1 MNDFAA
7 IIFSRYYTLISPLS
21 LKASIFENNSYSLY
35 SSFGNYNLVVYRAE
49 SYLLRAQRPELAVKF
64 YRDAGMW
71 QDVLRVAK
79 EYLPHKLPQLQDEY
93 ERDMMEK
100 STRYYLS

>member
-1 MNDFAA
+1 M
-7 IIFSRYYTLISPLS
+7 
-21 LKASIFENNSYSLY
+21 
-35 SSFGNYNLVVYRAE
+35 
-49 SYLLRAQRPELAVKF
+49 RAQRPELAVKF

>member
-1 MNDFAA
+1 MYPA
-7 IIFSRYYTLISPLS
+7 LC
-21 LKASIFENNSYSLY
+21 
-35 SSFGNYNLVVYRAE
+35 LVGFDRAE
-49 SYLLRAQRPELAVKF
+49 AYLLRAQRPELAVKF

-93 ERDMMEK
+93 ERDVMEK
-100 STRYYLS
+100 STKYV

>member
-1 MNDFAA
+1 M
-7 IIFSRYYTLISPLS
+7 
-21 LKASIFENNSYSLY
+21 
-35 SSFGNYNLVVYRAE
+35 
-49 SYLLRAQRPELAVKF
+49 AVKF

-100 STRYYLS
+100 STRYCGGNVCCRFKHSKILSNCHHCVAASTHVALPIFGILFESINY

>member
-1 MNDFAA
+1 MYCYKRLCVF
-7 IIFSRYYTLISPLS
+7 LS
-21 LKASIFENNSYSLY
+21 VMTFRHTNLCSHKVCILTDCLY
-35 SSFGNYNLVVYRAE
+35 VFRAE
-49 SYLLRAQRPELAVKF
+49 SFLLRAQRPELAIKF

-100 STRYYLS
+100 STK